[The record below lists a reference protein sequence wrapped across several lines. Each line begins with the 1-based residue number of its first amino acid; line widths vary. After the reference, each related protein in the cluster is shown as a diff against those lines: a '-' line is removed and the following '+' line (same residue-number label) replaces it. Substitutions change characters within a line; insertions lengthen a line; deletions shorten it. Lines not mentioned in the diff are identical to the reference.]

1 MSLTQGQITHLTK
14 LTALNG
20 GSVDISSVID
30 SFEALGNID
39 TKSIVNVGRSG
50 KWSLDLRPDTVVAD
64 MSIADKLLA
73 CSNQKKAAH
82 QIVLSGIMQGE

>member
-1 MSLTQGQITHLTK
+1 MSLTQDQITHLTK
-14 LTALNG
+14 LTALKG

-39 TKSIVNVGRSG
+39 TRSIHSVGRSG
-50 KWSLDLRPDTVVAD
+50 KWSLDLRPDIVIAD
-64 MSIADKLLA
+64 LSIADRLLQ